1 MTLLLPSVARLIRSA
16 EGVGLVATARQDPP
30 PLESLTLTEG
40 AIVASD
46 LDRHRRLLEYLAM
59 MAPGTP
65 LRDGFERILRG
76 RTGALVVLG
85 RNKIISQVSTGGFAL
100 DVAFT
105 PTALR
110 ELAKMDGAI
119 IFDWEDGRIVRAGV
133 QLMPDPSIDTVE
145 TGTRHRTAD
154 RVSRQSGLPVVSIS
168 ASMSTIT
175 LYLDQHRHLVEHS
188 DQILTRSHQAL
199 QTLERYRGRL
209 WEVTTRLSSL
219 EVQDQITVRDF
230 ALVAQRLEMV
240 RRLEDE
246 LDTSVVELGTDGR
259 LLTLQLH
266 ELRAGINELR
276 CLLERDYRPRGSTG
290 FGLVGLQHLN
300 TDELLDPLTVAR
312 AAASRTVC
320 TSRLTSRLAASGRWR
335 RSTACLPIWET
346 GSSSTSARSRHSSE
360 PAPMTYRRSRALA
373 RAVHGSF
380 GTVWS
385 GWPSRRTPNVSLN
398 SSPDATLTFQDHP
411 QFDGLGTIQ
420 ACGGD
425 VASWLRRRAG
435 GFAVGL
441 GASPV
446 PAE

>member
-1 MTLLLPSVARLIRSA
+1 MTLLLPSLMRLIRSA

-40 AIVASD
+40 AIVASG

-100 DVAFT
+100 DVAYT

-133 QLMPDPSIDTVE
+133 QLMPEPSIDTVE

-188 DQILTRSHQAL
+188 DQILTRAHQAL

-219 EVQDQITVRDF
+219 EVQDQVTVRDF

-246 LDTSVVELGTDGR
+246 LDTYVVELGTDGR

-276 CLLERDYRPRGSTG
+276 EGQKLE
-290 FGLVGLQHLN
+290 FELVSDHKSGKMSADNLKV
-300 TDELLDPLTVAR
+300 LD
-312 AAASRTVC
+312 
-320 TSRLTSRLAASGRWR
+320 
-335 RSTACLPIWET
+335 
-346 GSSSTSARSRHSSE
+346 
-360 PAPMTYRRSRALA
+360 
-373 RAVHGSF
+373 
-380 GTVWS
+380 
-385 GWPSRRTPNVSLN
+385 
-398 SSPDATLTFQDHP
+398 
-411 QFDGLGTIQ
+411 
-420 ACGGD
+420 
-425 VASWLRRRAG
+425 
-435 GFAVGL
+435 
-441 GASPV
+441 
-446 PAE
+446 